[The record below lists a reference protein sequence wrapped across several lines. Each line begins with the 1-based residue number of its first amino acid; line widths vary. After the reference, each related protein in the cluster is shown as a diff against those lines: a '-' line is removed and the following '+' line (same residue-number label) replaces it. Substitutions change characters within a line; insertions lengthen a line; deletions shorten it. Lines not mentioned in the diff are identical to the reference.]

1 MKSKSDDRQA
11 ALERENAELRRRLAE
26 SLAQQ
31 TATAEVLQAIN
42 SSPGDPTPV
51 FDTILEK
58 AHRLCDATR
67 GTLFLFDGD
76 GDGDARGGGCVDRR
90 LATARP

>member
-51 FDTILEK
+51 FDTI
-58 AHRLCDATR
+58 
-67 GTLFLFDGD
+67 
-76 GDGDARGGGCVDRR
+76 
-90 LATARP
+90 